1 MAASKTGRKL
11 MSLTHS
17 NDVPAPVADDV
28 GPDDPHGVHAVP
40 RRVLLG
46 VYGLL
51 ILFTGVTVAASMI
64 DLGQANIWVALAIA
78 LIKGGLVTM
87 YFMHLRWDSPFNGM
101 ILIAALFFVS
111 LFIGLALLDSNS
123 YQPQLKPTPMATHAP

>member
-1 MAASKTGRKL
+1 

-28 GPDDPHGVHAVP
+28 GPNAPHGVHAVP
-40 RRVLLG
+40 RRVLLT

-51 ILFTGVTVAASMI
+51 ILFTVITVSASRI

-78 LIKGGLVTM
+78 LVKGGLVVM
-87 YFMHLRWDSPFNGM
+87 YFMHLRWDSPFNG
-101 ILIAALFFVS
+101 IVLLAALFFVA
-111 LFIGLALLDSNS
+111 LFIGLAML
-123 YQPQLKPTPMATHAP
+123 

>member
-1 MAASKTGRKL
+1 

-28 GPDDPHGVHAVP
+28 VPEAPHGFHAVP

-51 ILFTGVTVAASMI
+51 IMFTVITVAASKV

-78 LIKGGLVTM
+78 LVKGGLVVM
-87 YFMHLRWDSPFNGM
+87 YFMDLRWDSPFNGM
-101 ILIAALFFVS
+101 VLLAALFFVA
-111 LFIGLALLDSNS
+111 LFIGLALLDSTS
-123 YQPQLKPTPMATHAP
+123 YQVQLRPTPMAVPSR